1 MQKHIVEARLLQRDA
16 LDRRACQRFQH
27 LCQILLAMRRADD
40 KRSVCFAVKIAEQL
54 LQRRV

>member
-1 MQKHIVEARLLQRDA
+1 MQKHIVEARLLQRNA

-40 KRSVCFAVKIAEQL
+40 KRSICFAVKIAEQL